1 MHYFTKIVCKDM
13 DLLSVLLLV
22 GLGFFIGTFGTL
34 IGAGGGFILM
44 PLLLLMYPDM
54 PPDVLTSI
62 SLSVVFLN
70 ATSGSIAYA
79 RKKRIDYRSALIF
92 AVATLPG
99 AIAGA
104 MITTVMSRH
113 VFNIILGVLL
123 IAVSVFLMLKPQ
135 QGAYAGKVNRGR
147 CVDRHLVERTGE
159 EHRFSFNIWT
169 GILISFLVG
178 FVSSLLGIGGGII
191 HVPALI
197 SLLNF
202 PIHVATATSHLILA
216 VMALAGTVV
225 HMIQGSFWEGWQTA
239 VSIGTGVVIG
249 AQLGAGLSSRVK
261 PKGII
266 LALAGALLI
275 VGVRLIFA

>member
-1 MHYFTKIVCKDM
+1 M
-13 DLLSVLLLV
+13 DALNALLLV

-54 PPDVLTSI
+54 SPDVLTSI
-62 SLSVVFLN
+62 SLAVVFLN
-70 ATSGSIAYA
+70 ASSGSIAYA
-79 RKKRIDYRSALIF
+79 HKKRIDYRSALIF

-99 AIAGA
+99 AIIGA
-104 MITTVMSRH
+104 FTTTLLSRH
-113 VFNIILGVLL
+113 VFNIILGALL
-123 IAVSVFLMLKPQ
+123 IVVAVFLMLKPQ
-135 QGAYAGKVNRGR
+135 QGGYAGRTNKGR
-147 CVDRHLVERTGE
+147 CVERCVTERNGE

-169 GILISFLVG
+169 GIGISFLVG
-178 FVSSLLGIGGGII
+178 FISSLLGIGGGII

-216 VMALAGTVV
+216 IMALAGTIV

-239 VSIGTGVVIG
+239 LAIGGGVVIG
-249 AQLGAGLSSRVK
+249 AQLGAGLSSKVK

-275 VGVRLIFA
+275 VGVRLIFT

>member
-1 MHYFTKIVCKDM
+1 M
-13 DLLSVLLLV
+13 DLMSILLLV
-22 GLGFFIGTFGTL
+22 GLGFFVGTFGTL

-44 PLLLLMYPDM
+44 PLLMMMYPDM

-99 AIAGA
+99 AIIGA
-104 MITTVMSRH
+104 MITSVISRH
-113 VFNIILGVLL
+113 LFNIILGLLL
-123 IAVSVFLMLKPQ
+123 IAVSVFLMVKPQ
-135 QGAYAGKVNRGR
+135 QGAYSGKVNRGK
-147 CVDRHLVERTGE
+147 CVDRLVIDAEGE

-169 GILISFLVG
+169 GILISFMVG

-197 SLLNF
+197 SVLNF

-216 VMALAGTVV
+216 IMSLAGTIV
-225 HMIQGSFWEGWQTA
+225 HMVQGSFWQGWHTA
-239 VSIGTGVVIG
+239 LSIGAGVVLG
-249 AQLGAGLSSRVK
+249 AQLGAGLSNKVK
-261 PKGII
+261 PKGIV
-266 LALAGALLI
+266 LALAGALMI
-275 VGVRLIFA
+275 AGVRLIFA

>member
-1 MHYFTKIVCKDM
+1 M
-13 DLLSVLLLV
+13 DALNALLLV

-54 PPDVLTSI
+54 SPDVLTSI
-62 SLSVVFLN
+62 SLAVVFLN
-70 ATSGSIAYA
+70 ASSGSIAYA

-92 AVATLPG
+92 ALATLPG
-99 AIAGA
+99 AIIGA
-104 MITTVMSRH
+104 FTTTLLSRH
-113 VFNIILGVLL
+113 IFNIILGALL
-123 IAVSVFLMLKPQ
+123 IVVAIFLMLKPQ
-135 QGAYAGKVNRGR
+135 QGGYAMRGLKGR
-147 CVDRHLVERTGE
+147 CVDRCVTERNGD

-169 GILISFLVG
+169 GIWISFVVG
-178 FVSSLLGIGGGII
+178 FISSLLGIGGGII

-216 VMALAGTVV
+216 IMALAGTIV

-239 VSIGTGVVIG
+239 LAIGSGVVIG
-249 AQLGAGLSSRVK
+249 AQLGAGLSSKVK

-275 VGVRLIFA
+275 VGVRLILT

>member
-1 MHYFTKIVCKDM
+1 M

-62 SLSVVFLN
+62 SLAVVCLN

-79 RKKRIDYRSALIF
+79 RKKRIDYKSALIF
-92 AVATLPG
+92 SVATLPG
-99 AIAGA
+99 SVLGAMATTAISRHTFNMILGGLLMAIA
-104 MITTVMSRH
+104 I
-113 VFNIILGVLL
+113 
-123 IAVSVFLMLKPQ
+123 FLMLKPK
-135 QGAYAGKVNRGR
+135 QGGYSGRVNRGR
-147 CVDRHLVERTGE
+147 LTDRYIMERSGE
-159 EHRFSFNIWT
+159 EYRFSFNIWY
-169 GILISFLVG
+169 GIGISFVVG
-178 FVSSLLGIGGGII
+178 FLSSLLGIGGGII

-202 PIHVATATSHLILA
+202 PIHIATATSHLILA
-216 VMALAGTVV
+216 IMSASGTVV
-225 HMIQGSFWEGWQTA
+225 HMVQGSFWDGWQIA
-239 VSIGTGVVIG
+239 LSIGIGVVAG
-249 AQLGAGLSSRVK
+249 AQLGAGLSSKVK

-266 LALAGALLI
+266 LALAGALFL
-275 VGVRLIFA
+275 VGIRLIFA

>member
-1 MHYFTKIVCKDM
+1 M
-13 DLLSVLLLV
+13 DLLNILLLV

-62 SLSVVFLN
+62 SLCVVFLN
-70 ATSGSIAYA
+70 ATSGSVAYA
-79 RKKRIDYRSALIF
+79 RKKRIDYKSALIF
-92 AVATLPG
+92 ALATLPG
-99 AIAGA
+99 AVMGA
-104 MITTVMSRH
+104 MTTTVLSRH
-113 VFNIILGVLL
+113 AFNIILGCLL
-123 IAVSVFLMLKPQ
+123 IVVAVFLMLKPQ
-135 QGAYAGKVNRGR
+135 QGAYAAKKRRGM
-147 CVDRHLVERTGE
+147 CVDRCVVESNGE
-159 EHRFSFNIWT
+159 EHHFHFNIWT
-169 GILISFLVG
+169 GIAISFAVG
-178 FVSSLLGIGGGII
+178 FISSLLGIGGGII

-216 VMALAGTVV
+216 IMSLAGTIV
-225 HMIQGSFWEGWQTA
+225 HMVQGSFWEGWQTA
-239 VSIGTGVVIG
+239 LAIGAGVVAG
-249 AQLGAGLSSRVK
+249 AQLGAGLSSKVK
-261 PKGII
+261 PKGIV

>member
-1 MHYFTKIVCKDM
+1 M
-13 DLLSVLLLV
+13 DLLSALLLV

-44 PLLLLMYPDM
+44 PLLLLMYPNM

-62 SLSVVFLN
+62 SLAVVFLN
-70 ATSGSIAYA
+70 ASSGSVAYA
-79 RKKRIDYRSALIF
+79 RKKRIDFKSAWIF
-92 AVATLPG
+92 ALATLPG
-99 AIAGA
+99 AVIGA
-104 MITTVMSRH
+104 LMTSVISRH
-113 VFNIILGVLL
+113 IFNIILGVLL
-123 IAVSVFLMLKPQ
+123 IVVSVFLMLKPQ
-135 QGAYAGKVNRGR
+135 QGAYASRKLNGRSVDR
-147 CVDRHLVERTGE
+147 CVTESNGE
-159 EHRFSFNIWT
+159 EHHFSFNIRT

-202 PIHVATATSHLILA
+202 PIHIATATSHFILA
-216 VMALAGTVV
+216 VMALAGTIV
-225 HMIQGSFWEGWQTA
+225 HMIQGSFWEGWQIA
-239 VSIGTGVVIG
+239 LSIGIGVVMG

-275 VGVRLIFA
+275 VGVRLILAK

>member
-1 MHYFTKIVCKDM
+1 M
-13 DLLSVLLLV
+13 DALNALLLV

-44 PLLLLMYPDM
+44 PLLLLMYPEM

-62 SLSVVFLN
+62 SLAVVFLN
-70 ATSGSIAYA
+70 ASSGSIAYA

-92 AVATLPG
+92 ALATLPG
-99 AIAGA
+99 AIIGA
-104 MITTVMSRH
+104 LTTTVLSRH
-113 VFNIILGVLL
+113 VFNIILGALL
-123 IAVSVFLMLKPQ
+123 IVVAGFLMLKPQ
-135 QGAYAGKVNRGR
+135 QGAYATRANKGR
-147 CVDRHLVERTGE
+147 CVDRCVTERNGE

-169 GILISFLVG
+169 GIGISFLVG
-178 FVSSLLGIGGGII
+178 FISSLLGIGGGII

-216 VMALAGTVV
+216 IMALAGTIV

-239 VSIGTGVVIG
+239 LAIGGGVVVG

-275 VGVRLIFA
+275 VGVRLILT